1 MAFFA
6 NLFKTKSGQNRK
18 SALRNTEEMTKKIRL
33 SNRARS
39 INKTIAYLSDNSVRV
54 GYKVK

>member
-1 MAFFA
+1 MAFFIS
-6 NLFKTKSGQNRK
+6 LFKTTSGQSRK
-18 SALRNTEEMTKKIRL
+18 SALKNTAEITKRIRL
-33 SNRARS
+33 SNSTRS